1 MAAKFALI
9 IGNSQYD
16 DPHLGR
22 LKAPDLDVQGL
33 EEVLR
38 APDIGHFDEVTTL
51 LNQSCAEV
59 RKAVARFYER
69 RLRDDLLLLYFS
81 GHGVKDEQGHLYLA
95 VRDSEIALLAGSAIE
110 TAFITGRM
118 DRSFSKQ
125 QVLVLDC
132 CHSGAFDHGAKAAQ
146 GVSVGTAEAF
156 EGTGLGRVILSA
168 TDATQYAWEG
178 DRIIGDAE
186 TSLFTHFMVDGLRTG
201 AADLDD
207 DGVVTVDEL
216 YDYVRDR
223 VVDVTPRQTPRKWSY
238 RREGDLVIAQNPFA
252 KRSKLP
258 PEIEEARSSKLWSL
272 RLKVVRHLEQQLR
285 GGNTGQRRATLV
297 ALKELAQDHSR
308 KVANAATEALKAYE
322 RERPSD
328 VETDLIEPALRHR
341 EVKDVAAPRPTVAL
355 PDDRRITG
363 STTAAKDERREIPP
377 SDIFISYEHNDRQKA
392 KMLANALV
400 AEGWTVW
407 WDRRIAP
414 GEAFDLVIERELASC
429 KCVIVLW
436 TARSV
441 GATWVRNEAR
451 RAAKRRVLVPILMEA
466 VEPPLEFENLQ
477 AADLTS
483 WEANAEHPEFDAVR
497 DRIQALAPR
506 TVRLARVAVENAMR
520 DFSAGRTREALT
532 SLEQFRPPNPLV
544 SQAIENLKAEATHL
558 ETTRAEVARQR
569 AEAARHRAE
578 ALRCQQRLLAAKDH
592 IEKLFERAELDA
604 AEQALAAAEKEFEST
619 QELPLLRER
628 LNTLRAARAERVERE
643 HFEAARRESEVAE
656 RPTEYAVE
664 DGDMPITLF
673 LRPDTLG
680 QPEEQSPR
688 RVLDT
693 AIETHPQ
700 KWSGLHSRGVQTAIA
715 AGLVIIVGLG
725 IAISRRAPA
734 QGSAND
740 PSFSTSAPPAPTEPP
755 SRPTREPASS
765 PGATRT
771 EAPFLPS
778 TRIDGSAPTRAPAR
792 ENRPDRVEPGER
804 PETRPGSRI
813 SVDDLRTR
821 ARNQRQAGDGVQALN
836 TVVEGLRL
844 YPKDAGLTAVLNSVW
859 ADSQAAAAQSKR
871 DAMNVDA
878 EERAKEIFGAGLQ
891 KEREAERL
899 RRLGR
904 TDTAI
909 RALWAAADQFRAAAA
924 HARQV
929 AEEEAAKQ
937 VRIDRKASA
946 GGDTQTP
953 PRDSPAPDATRKLPD
968 SAVEEALVV
977 KTLRRYEA
985 AYAALDADA
994 VKSVFPAAPIE
1005 QLMRDFAGYGSY
1017 SLSIKVH
1024 EYNLYRTEALTWMN
1038 VPATIVHVISPKSGE
1053 TTSIERSQTIQL
1065 VKQGGAWVIRQIR

>member
-9 IGNSQYD
+9 IGNSHYD
-16 DPHLGR
+16 DPNLGR

-33 EEVLR
+33 EEVLK
-38 APDIGHFDEVTTL
+38 APDIGQFDEVTTL

-69 RLRDDLLLLYFS
+69 RRRDDLLLLYFS
-81 GHGVKDEQGHLYLA
+81 GHGVKDEHGHLYLA
-95 VRDSEIALLAGSAIE
+95 LRDSETALLAGSAIE
-110 TAFITGRM
+110 TAFISGRM

-132 CHSGAFDHGAKAAQ
+132 CHSGAFTQGAKAAQ

-178 DRIIGDAE
+178 DRIIGNAE
-186 TSLFTHFMVDGLRTG
+186 TSLFTHFLVDGLRTG
-201 AADLDD
+201 AADLDH

-223 VVDVTPRQTPRKWSY
+223 VVDATPRQTPRKWSY
-238 RREGDLVIAQNPFA
+238 RQEGDVVIAQNPFA
-252 KRSKLP
+252 ARSKLP
-258 PEIEEARSSKLWSL
+258 PEIEAAKNSKLSSL
-272 RLKVVRHLEQQLR
+272 RLEVVGHLETLLR
-285 GGNTGQRRATLV
+285 DRNTGMGRAALA
-297 ALKELAQDHSR
+297 ALKELAQDDSR
-308 KVANAATEALKAYE
+308 KVANAATEALKAHK
-322 RERPSD
+322 REWPSD
-328 VETDLIEPALRHR
+328 VQTELIEPASSHGD
-341 EVKDVAAPRPTVAL
+341 VNDVAASRSTVA
-355 PDDRRITG
+355 PKDDRRIAG
-363 STTAAKDERREIPP
+363 STIVAKDERREIPP
-377 SDIFISYEHNDRQKA
+377 SDIFISYEHRDRHKA
-392 KMLANALV
+392 RMLADALV

-429 KCVIVLW
+429 RCVIVLW

-451 RAAKRRVLVPILMEA
+451 RAAKRRVLVPVLMEA

-483 WEANAEHPEFDAVR
+483 WEANAEHPEFDAVL

-506 TVRLARVAVENAMR
+506 TVRLARVAVANAMR
-520 DFSAGRTREALT
+520 EFSAGRTREALT
-532 SLEQFRPPNPLV
+532 SLEQFHPPTPLV
-544 SQAIENLKAEATHL
+544 SQALDKLKAEAAHL
-558 ETTRAEVARQR
+558 DTAR
-569 AEAARHRAE
+569 AEAARQRAE
-578 ALRCQQRLLAAKDH
+578 ALRCQQRLLVAKDH
-592 IEKLFERAELDA
+592 IEELLERAEFDA

-643 HFEAARRESEVAE
+643 HVEAARRETEVAE
-656 RPTEYAVE
+656 HPAADAVE
-664 DGDMPITLF
+664 DGDTPITLF
-673 LRPDTLG
+673 LRPDTLR
-680 QPEEQSPR
+680 QPEPEEQSPR
-688 RVLDT
+688 GGLDA
-693 AIETHPQ
+693 AIEAHPR
-700 KWSGLHSRGVQTAIA
+700 KWSALHSRGVQTAIA
-715 AGLVIIVGLG
+715 AGLVMIVWLG
-725 IAISRRAPA
+725 ILISRRAPA
-734 QGSAND
+734 PGTAND
-740 PSFSTSAPPAPTEPP
+740 PRFSASAPAAPNAPP

-765 PGATRT
+765 PRATRT

-778 TRIDGSAPTRAPAR
+778 TRIAGYPPARAAAR
-792 ENRPDRVEPGER
+792 ENRPDRVEPGEGA
-804 PETRPGSRI
+804 ETRPGSRI
-813 SVDDLRTR
+813 SVDELRTR
-821 ARNQRQAGDGVQALN
+821 ARNQRQAGDRVQALN

-844 YPKDAGLTAVLNSVW
+844 YPKDAALTAVLSSLW
-859 ADSQAAAAQSKR
+859 TDAQAAAARSKR

-878 EERAKEIFGAGLQ
+878 DERAEEIFGAGLQ

-899 RRLGR
+899 RRSGR
-904 TDTAI
+904 TDSGI
-909 RALWAAADQFRAAAA
+909 RALWAAADQFRSAAA

-929 AEEEAAKQ
+929 VEEEAAEQ
-937 VRIDRKASA
+937 VRIDRKAAA
-946 GGDTQTP
+946 GGDTPTP
-953 PRDSPAPDATRKLPD
+953 PRASPAPEATRKLPD
-968 SAVEEALVV
+968 STVEEALVV

-1005 QLMRDFAGYGSY
+1005 QLMRDFAGYRSY

-1024 EYNLYRTEALTWMN
+1024 EYNLYRSEELTWMN
-1038 VPATIVHVISPKSGE
+1038 VPATVVHVISPKSGV